1 MPAELTLIVFVLIM
15 LVMAKAFYMYRCQ
28 QEENNER
35 CNQPTFPKPPKPG
48 DEDTK

>member
-28 QEENNER
+28 QEENNEH
-35 CNQPTFPKPPKPG
+35 CNKPKFQKQAA
-48 DEDTK
+48 DNDIK